1 MVILGLLA
9 SFGGIS
15 VAPPSRRLPLERGGA
30 LFLVRNETDPKF
42 IIPGSQRRPLCVL
55 ARIDGEGYTLKK
67 PGYVQGRKGPGAVFM
82 KKGGGQSL
90 TSLASSFLL
99 QRVGLVDPS
108 HNNCPHSTTTTTNP
122 PPPSYCCSEW
132 VWWIRHTTT
141 APIPPPPPPTPHR
154 HHIVW

>member
-90 TSLASSFLL
+90 TSLAS
-99 QRVGLVDPS
+99 
-108 HNNCPHSTTTTTNP
+108 
-122 PPPSYCCSEW
+122 CCSKW
-132 VWWIRHTTT
+132 AWWIRHTTT
-141 APIPPPPPPTPHR
+141 APIPPPPPPPTPHR